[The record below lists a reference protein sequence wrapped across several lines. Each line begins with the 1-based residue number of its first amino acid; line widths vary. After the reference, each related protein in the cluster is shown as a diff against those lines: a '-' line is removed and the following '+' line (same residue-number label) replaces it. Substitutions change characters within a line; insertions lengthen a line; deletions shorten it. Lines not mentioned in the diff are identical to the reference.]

1 VESEIVQDIHMKNL
15 ALLIILGA
23 VAVLAAFAPPSG
35 RPPIGPLERY
45 EPRLYDLSFAVN
57 VSTLRQVDGLDKQ
70 NYVLR
75 GAPIVFPIVFQGTF
89 SKVESNSVK
98 PEMWLESRQTNP
110 NFELKEGLPFN
121 THLATM
127 TILDFIG
134 QSVRW
139 KIGYRTQSWSSRL
152 NDVEAAKITWPKEW
166 PKEVLDG
173 LQPQMYIQSDDPIFK
188 QTVENITKGR
198 LRMVAP
204 YLAAKD
210 IIRFCL
216 NAIQVNGS
224 ANFRDEHNVLRGMN
238 VTGAAKTMSKK
249 MGSPHDLVCVCV
261 AMLRAA
267 GIPARAVIGC
277 YENEKNFGEFVTWAE
292 FYLPECGWIPFDPY
306 VMRGK
311 NYRTVDIRKPWPE
324 FGTMDDL
331 NRRVVLSYH
340 FLPSAT
346 IESPRDPAA
355 WGWDPRPGRDY
366 GSNQQIYIDITN
378 RGRGVEDPK

>member
-1 VESEIVQDIHMKNL
+1 
-15 ALLIILGA
+15 
-23 VAVLAAFAPPSG
+23 
-35 RPPIGPLERY
+35 
-45 EPRLYDLSFAVN
+45 
-57 VSTLRQVDGLDKQ
+57 
-70 NYVLR
+70 
-75 GAPIVFPIVFQGTF
+75 
-89 SKVESNSVK
+89 
-98 PEMWLESRQTNP
+98 
-110 NFELKEGLPFN
+110 
-121 THLATM
+121 M

-139 KIGYRTQSWSSRL
+139 KIGYRTQVWSSKID
-152 NDVEAAKITWPKEW
+152 DVKAAQIAWPKEW
-166 PKEVLDG
+166 PKEALDG

-188 QTVENITKGR
+188 QTVDNITKGR

-204 YLAAKD
+204 YLAVKD
-210 IIRFCL
+210 IVRFCL
-216 NAIQVNGS
+216 NEIQVTGS

-238 VTGAAKTMSKK
+238 VTGASKTMANKL
-249 MGSPHDLVCVCV
+249 GSPHDLVCVCV

-267 GIPARAVIGC
+267 GIPSRAVIGA
-277 YENEKNFGEFVTWAE
+277 YEDEKNFGEFATWAE

-311 NYRTVDIRKPWPE
+311 GYRTLDIRKPWPE
-324 FGTMDDL
+324 FGTMEDL
-331 NRRVVLSYH
+331 NRRVPLSFH
-340 FLPSAT
+340 FLPTAT